1 MALVP
6 EWNYG
11 AETDPPMSVSLS
23 IKNVPDDLAERLRT
37 RAARN
42 RRSLQRELMLILERA
57 AASGEVAVHGEPGS
71 ERVAERMSFDEI
83 AGRARVLFPK
93 GTTSSV
99 ASIRE
104 MRDGRARE
112 LDRRM
117 ATPRRRGSR

>member
-1 MALVP
+1 
-6 EWNYG
+6 
-11 AETDPPMSVSLS
+11 MSVSLS

-57 AASGEVAVHGEPGS
+57 AASGEVAVPGEPGS

-93 GTTSSV
+93 GTPSSV

-117 ATPRRRGSR
+117 ATPRRRRSR

>member
-1 MALVP
+1 
-6 EWNYG
+6 
-11 AETDPPMSVSLS
+11 MSVSLS

-57 AASGEVAVHGEPGS
+57 AASGEVAVPGETGS

-83 AGRARVLFPK
+83 ASRARVLFPK
-93 GTTSSV
+93 GTPSSV